1 MNKRNKGITLIS
13 LIVTIIIL
21 SILSTIAIYSGNEI
35 IRQAK
40 LNKFTAELKIMQTE
54 INSLYDRY
62 SSGETEVLN
71 YGEDLD
77 SQANYVFSNLDSEI
91 ENRDEYRYYNQYTI
105 ENQLGLEQIEG
116 EFYVNVKKR
125 SVISR
130 EGLEYEGKVYYTLN
144 QLPNGMYNV
153 EYEKIRLDQD
163 GYFLKTTTINKEVP
177 SANNP
182 TIPAGFKPVDTD
194 KAKWDTE
201 SSEPTQIDVNEGLVI
216 EDKEGNQFVWIPV
229 ETVVA
234 TNITEANSNKAMAIK
249 SGDKYTGLI
258 YDFTNNTVDNTYYE
272 PKVVSYY
279 NEQLR

>member
-163 GYFLKTTTINKEVP
+163 GYFLKTTTINKEAP

-249 SGDKYTGLI
+249 SGEKYTGLI

-272 PKVVSYY
+272 PKIVSYY

>member
-163 GYFLKTTTINKEVP
+163 GYFLKTTTINKEAP

-249 SGDKYTGLI
+249 SGEKYTGLI

-272 PKVVSYY
+272 PKIVSYY
-279 NEQLR
+279 NKQLR

>member
-163 GYFLKTTTINKEVP
+163 GYFLKTTTINKEGP

-249 SGDKYTGLI
+249 SGNNYTGLL
-258 YDFTNNTVDNTYYE
+258 YDFDNNTINTYYE
-272 PKVVSYY
+272 PEVVSYY
-279 NEQLR
+279 NR

>member
-163 GYFLKTTTINKEVP
+163 GYFLKTTTINKEAP

-201 SSEPTQIDVNEGLVI
+201 SSEPTQTDVNEGLVI

-234 TNITEANSNKAMAIK
+234 TNNAEANSKKAMAIK
-249 SGDKYTGLI
+249 SGENYIGLL
-258 YDFTNNTVDNTYYE
+258 YDFNYNTIKTYYE

-279 NEQLR
+279 NR